1 MLQNR
6 MFYRFGKDNRFCR
19 VLQHEQVPTILQ
31 ELHNGVGGIFPQI
44 SWCEKSLMLVISGQP

>member
-1 MLQNR
+1 